1 MIIKNYQLNR
11 NSELSK
17 RYKTLLLYGV
27 NEGLKKEFIKK
38 IKQENKNTEIYNFVL
53 KLLWIQKAKFRKS

>member
-1 MIIKNYQLNR
+1 MIIKNYQLNT

-27 NEGLKKEFIKK
+27 NEGLKKEFIEK
-38 IKQENKNTEIYNFVL
+38 IKQENKNTEIYNFFEEEIL
-53 KLLWIQKAKFRKS
+53 KI